1 MRIPNR
7 FSVKSLLIF
16 TAIVAMVLAAIELR
30 PPPQIRV
37 AFQTIDSAMIDG
49 ELIETEALRSTI
61 EQERTWRKL
70 WFQKSDIIIEL
81 PESILVDE
89 EHLLDNK
96 ATVTIQELINPTPR
110 KQIIRAWDVAD
121 LLKKHNLSDLDDF
134 VIGGVNRGN
143 GKLKN
148 AR

>member
-96 ATVTIQELINPTPR
+96 GTVTIQELINPTPR

-121 LLKKHNLSDLDDF
+121 LLKKHNLSDLDDL

-148 AR
+148 GR